1 MNYIEALAHMMRG
14 IAICF
19 FFMSSVML
27 YTQRKRSR
35 MMRLYF
41 VLNIFLTFCF
51 LKDSVLI
58 FDWGAKSSFIDDMI
72 VLIDLMCVP
81 LTFCFFLEATKP
93 QSISWKF
100 VILLELQQASLIF
113 VYLIYPEHIVVF
125 IYVGFTI
132 LLSLIILG
140 LVLVYAVRHSRYIA
154 DNYSYT
160 ENISVRW
167 VVFAAIV
174 YTLMYLSYDIIFK
187 EPTWGGEALY
197 NACFVT
203 LWVII
208 YYIAIHHRVMEVVP
222 ETPVVEATAP
232 EPVETKEA
240 NLQLRL
246 TYAGPLEEKLNA
258 LMENERLYLNPQ
270 LTLNE
275 LSMALGTN
283 RTYVSQFLNEVKRT
297 NFCDFINMYRI
308 KASCARIQELAG
320 SNERINMEDL
330 ARESGFNSVSTFYR
344 YFTKSQGT
352 SPNAYLKQLRQGN
365 N

>member
-27 YTQRKRSR
+27 YRQRKRSR
-35 MMRLYF
+35 MMCIYF
-41 VLNIFLTFCF
+41 VLSMFFTFCF

-58 FDWGAKSSFIDDMI
+58 FDWGTKSSFIDDMI
-72 VLIDLMCVP
+72 VMIDLMCVP
-81 LTFCFFLEATKP
+81 LAFSFFLEAIRP
-93 QSISWKF
+93 QSISCKV
-100 VILLELQQASLIF
+100 VILLELQQLSLLF
-113 VYLIYPEHIVVF
+113 VYVFYPEHIIVSISVA
-125 IYVGFTI
+125 ITAV
-132 LLSLIILG
+132 LSLTSLVV
-140 LVLVYAVRHSRYIA
+140 VLVYAVRHARYIA

-167 VVFAAIV
+167 VVVTAIV
-174 YTLMYLSYDIIFK
+174 YTLMYLSYDIVFQ
-187 EPTWGGEALY
+187 EPTWSGEILY
-197 NACFVT
+197 NASFVV
-203 LWVII
+203 LWFFI
-208 YYIAIHHRVMEVVP
+208 YYIANQHQVMEVVP
-222 ETPVVEATAP
+222 ETPAVEATAP

-308 KASCARIQELAG
+308 KASCARIHELAG

-344 YFTKSQGT
+344 YFTKSQGI